1 MPTYTYGAVYTI
13 GQGGIGEPVV
23 GTLAAAGLEITSSD
37 SVLTSGSTL
46 VGQAFYSPNGNNLNN
61 TTTFAYDG
69 SFVVNGQYVGFA
81 VYDTANKM
89 TYLITNSL
97 SVNPSDPLTIDYA
110 GNSALPNTL
119 PNYDLSNNGSATA
132 ACFLSGT
139 AIETPGGDVAVET
152 LRPGDLVTVN
162 DGRVLPVSW
171 LGRQTVSRRFAEPLR
186 TLPIRIKA
194 EALGPNQPQRDLL
207 LSPDHALLVDGV
219 LVQAGALVN
228 GVSIV
233 RETDMPPVFT
243 YYHVEVADHSL
254 VFAEGVPAE
263 TFIDNVDR
271 LAFDNWAEHE
281 ALVGVGVAI
290 TEMDLPRAK
299 AVRQVPAGLRAR
311 LAARAAELY
320 GTEVASA
327 A

>member
-1 MPTYTYGAVYTI
+1 MGGEF
-13 GQGGIGEPVV
+13 GQQPVV
-23 GTLAAAGLEITSSD
+23 GTLAAAGLEVTSSD
-37 SVLTSGSTL
+37 QVLTNGSTF
-46 VGQAFYSPNGNNLNN
+46 VGAAIYSSIGSNLNN
-61 TTTFAYDG
+61 TTTFAYEG
-69 SFVVNGQYVGFA
+69 SVVDNGQYVGFA
-81 VYDTANKM
+81 VYDTAND
-89 TYLITNSL
+89 TSYLITNSL
-97 SVNPSDPLTIDYA
+97 SVSPSNPLTIDYA
-110 GNSALPNTL
+110 NTPAPNTL
-119 PNYDLSNNGSATA
+119 PNYDLTNNGSATA

-139 AIETPGGDVAVET
+139 AIETPGGEVAVET
-152 LRPGDLVTVN
+152 LRPGDLVNVN

-186 TLPIRIKA
+186 TLPIRVKA
-194 EALGPNQPQRDLL
+194 GALGPNQPQRDLL

-281 ALVGVGVAI
+281 ALVGTGLAI

-299 AVRQVPAGLRAR
+299 AVRQVPARLRAR
-311 LAARAAELY
+311 LAARAAEVCG